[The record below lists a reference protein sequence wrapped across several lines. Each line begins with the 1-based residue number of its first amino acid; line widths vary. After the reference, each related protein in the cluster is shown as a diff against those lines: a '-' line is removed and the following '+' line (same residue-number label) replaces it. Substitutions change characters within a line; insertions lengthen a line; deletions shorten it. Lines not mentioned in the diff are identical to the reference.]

1 MCVLVELK
9 GARITDFVDTFLT
22 KLFWVELSDI

>member
-1 MCVLVELK
+1 LK